1 MFSRVESATF
11 SLAALEEDGS
21 AKKREH
27 LKTHISNHLFRQER
41 DCSIGLPSFGKDIRA
56 AFLAFDGACGRDKAR
71 QFYEGTN
78 ITSTPKDSI
87 GFSLAAFEEGSFA
100 IMGIFKETNLKSIFA
115 SICSDSKLNYRHSAK
130 PPEQT
135 FWLLREPT
143 I

>member
-1 MFSRVESATF
+1 MKRTD
-11 SLAALEEDGS
+11 LL
-21 AKKREH
+21 KKGIFEM
-27 LKTHISNHLFRQER
+27 KTHISNHLFRQER

-100 IMGIFKETNLKSIFA
+100 IMGIFREIDLKSILHP
-115 SICSDSKLNYRHSAK
+115 SV
-130 PPEQT
+130 QT
-135 FWLLREPT
+135 AN
-143 I
+143 

>member
-1 MFSRVESATF
+1 M
-11 SLAALEEDGS
+11 
-21 AKKREH
+21 
-27 LKTHISNHLFRQER
+27 KTHISNHLFRQER

-100 IMGIFKETNLKSIFA
+100 VKGNISRNKFKKAFSHP
-115 SICSDSKLNYRHSAK
+115 SV
-130 PPEQT
+130 QT
-135 FWLLREPT
+135 VN
-143 I
+143 